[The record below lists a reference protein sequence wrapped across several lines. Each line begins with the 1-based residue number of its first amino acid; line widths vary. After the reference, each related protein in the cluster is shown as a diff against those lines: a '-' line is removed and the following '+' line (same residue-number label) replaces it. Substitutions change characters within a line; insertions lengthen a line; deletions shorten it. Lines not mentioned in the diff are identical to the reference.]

1 MHLCAAF
8 TLTVSYPRKLPR
20 HFLTPKTAILLLKET
35 QIKNKLYESFKAK
48 KITRSLRQHAG
59 KILSE
64 IRKWQS
70 ERLKKVKSDLT
81 EQINK
86 PSTLGQKNLRLN
98 LQ

>member
-20 HFLTPKTAILLLKET
+20 HFLTTKTAILLLKET
-35 QIKNKLYESFKAK
+35 RIKNKLYESFKAK
-48 KITRSLRQHAG
+48 KITRSLRQQG
-59 KILSE
+59 KILYE

-86 PSTLGQKNLRLN
+86 TSTLGQKNLRLN